1 MKEYVVEGYDDCLK
15 LLKLGEYNR
24 HYAETRMNHQS
35 SRSHTLFRLHVESV
49 ATTASGED
57 AGTNVIRES
66 VLNFVD
72 LAGSEKVSNHSF
84 ASGGSIDNSAG
95 MFVSPKGSLTRKST
109 SGMQEYNSIGSNSGV
124 SGVNMRVKEGQHIN
138 KSLFFLTQVIAL
150 KAEMNNKKTAS
161 QQQQP

>member
-1 MKEYVVEGYDDCLK
+1 MK
-15 LLKLGEYNR
+15 LLKMGEYNR

-49 ATTASGED
+49 ATTPTGEE

-84 ASGGSIDNSAG
+84 ASSGVSGSFSGIGDG
-95 MFVSPKGSLTRKST
+95 LFVSPKGSLTRKSNY
-109 SGMQEYNSIGSNSGV
+109 GI
-124 SGVNMRVKEGQHIN
+124 
-138 KSLFFLTQVIAL
+138 
-150 KAEMNNKKTAS
+150 
-161 QQQQP
+161 

>member
-1 MKEYVVEGYDDCLK
+1 M
-15 LLKLGEYNR
+15 GEYNR

-49 ATTASGED
+49 ATTASGDD

-84 ASGGSIDNSAG
+84 ATGSIDNG
-95 MFVSPKGSLTRKST
+95 NMFVSPKGSLTRKSNNG
-109 SGMQEYNSIGSNSGV
+109 SQEYNSIGSYSA
-124 SGVNMRVKEGQHIN
+124 SGVNMRVKEG
-138 KSLFFLTQVIAL
+138 
-150 KAEMNNKKTAS
+150 
-161 QQQQP
+161 

>member
-1 MKEYVVEGYDDCLK
+1 VEGYDDCLK

-49 ATTASGED
+49 ATTATGEE

-84 ASGGSIDNSAG
+84 ASGVASVGEG
-95 MFVSPKGSLTRKST
+95 LFVSPKGSLTRKSNY
-109 SGMQEYNSIGSNSGV
+109 GI
-124 SGVNMRVKEGQHIN
+124 
-138 KSLFFLTQVIAL
+138 
-150 KAEMNNKKTAS
+150 
-161 QQQQP
+161 

>member
-1 MKEYVVEGYDDCLK
+1 VEGYDDCVK

-49 ATTASGED
+49 ATTATGEE

-84 ASGGSIDNSAG
+84 ASGGMSVGDG
-95 MFVSPKGSLTRKST
+95 LFVSPKGSLTRKSNY
-109 SGMQEYNSIGSNSGV
+109 GI
-124 SGVNMRVKEGQHIN
+124 
-138 KSLFFLTQVIAL
+138 
-150 KAEMNNKKTAS
+150 
-161 QQQQP
+161 

>member
-1 MKEYVVEGYDDCLK
+1 MEGYDDCVK
-15 LLKLGEYNR
+15 LLKMGEYNR

-49 ATTASGED
+49 ATTATGEE

-84 ASGGSIDNSAG
+84 AGGSVSGDTTNSL
-95 MFVSPKGSLTRKST
+95 FVSPKGSLTRKSNY
-109 SGMQEYNSIGSNSGV
+109 GI
-124 SGVNMRVKEGQHIN
+124 
-138 KSLFFLTQVIAL
+138 
-150 KAEMNNKKTAS
+150 
-161 QQQQP
+161 